1 MSASAFRFLLGHF
14 KHVLAQHPQH
24 SPLSLCPRRFHSL
37 EHVAKISLLIIHE
50 KAYTNLY
57 LLGVLDASY
66 LRGANLQLNAFISER
81 RKFVYNYFFY
91 KKQKTMEG
99 RKRDLK
105 QDSKRDLKLGRQ
117 QLQHACKLN

>member
-1 MSASAFRFLLGHF
+1 M
-14 KHVLAQHPQH
+14 
-24 SPLSLCPRRFHSL
+24 
-37 EHVAKISLLIIHE
+37 
-50 KAYTNLY
+50 
-57 LLGVLDASY
+57 LGVLDASY

-91 KKQKTMEG
+91 KKQKTMEE

-105 QDSKRDLKLGRQ
+105 QASKRDLKLGRQ